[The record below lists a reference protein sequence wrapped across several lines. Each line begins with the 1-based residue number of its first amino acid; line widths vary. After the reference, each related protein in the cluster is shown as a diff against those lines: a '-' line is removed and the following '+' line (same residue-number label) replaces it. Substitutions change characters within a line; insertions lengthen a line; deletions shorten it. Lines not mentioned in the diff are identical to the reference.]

1 MNQLSQV
8 IRSISTDELTVSA
21 HVDKAKEIG
30 QIFVGSMTGKVVT
43 EVPLKKKDQV
53 KTMTLTNKIK
63 ISEDNISIDPL
74 CCSKDD
80 LGKPTIQ
87 SCQNIFFIMNLQLPL
102 LLFLTHLI

>member
-8 IRSISTDELTVSA
+8 IRSISTDELAVSA

-30 QIFVGSMTGKVVT
+30 QIFIGSMMGKVVT

-63 ISEDNISIDPL
+63 KVKILYLSILFAVPRTW
-74 CCSKDD
+74 
-80 LGKPTIQ
+80 G
-87 SCQNIFFIMNLQLPL
+87 NQLYKVARIYFL
-102 LLFLTHLI
+102 L